1 MANALYP
8 KSKAKFLKGTI
19 GDLSSG
25 SLTIKAISIDTASYT
40 YSASHEF
47 LSDVAG
53 GARIKKSNPLTGK
66 TINLTTGAFDSDD
79 PTMESVSAGTDID
92 AIILYIDT
100 GVDATSSLLMFQDT
114 SISTVPFTPDG
125 SDVRII
131 VDAAGW
137 FTL

>member
-8 KSKAKFLKGTI
+8 KTKAQYLKGAI
-19 GDLSSG
+19 DLSSA
-25 SLTIKAISIDTASYT
+25 SLTIRAYSLDTAFYT

-53 GARIKKSNPLTGK
+53 GSRVKKSNPLTGK
-66 TINLTTGAFDSDD
+66 TVNLTTGAFDSDD
-79 PTMESVSAGTDID
+79 PTMEAVTGADID

-100 GVDATSSLLMFQDT
+100 GVDATSRLIMYQDS

-125 SDVRII
+125 SDVRIV

>member
-8 KSKAKFLKGTI
+8 KTKAQYLKGAI
-19 GDLSSG
+19 DLSSA
-25 SLTIKAISIDTASYT
+25 SLTIRAYSLDTAFYT

-53 GARIKKSNPLTGK
+53 GSRVKKSNPLTGK
-66 TINLTTGAFDSDD
+66 TVNLTTGAFDSDD
-79 PTMESVSAGTDID
+79 PTMEAVTGADID

-100 GVDATSSLLMFQDT
+100 GVEATSRLIMYQDS

-125 SDVRII
+125 SDVRIV

>member
-8 KSKAKFLKGTI
+8 KTKAQYMKGAI
-19 GDLSSG
+19 DLSSA
-25 SLTIKAISIDTASYT
+25 SLTIRAYSLDTAFYT

-53 GARIKKSNPLTGK
+53 GSRVKKSNPLTGK
-66 TINLTTGAFDSDD
+66 TVNLTTGAFDSDD
-79 PTMESVSAGTDID
+79 PTMEAVTGADID

-100 GVDATSSLLMFQDT
+100 GVEATSRLIMYQDS

-125 SDVRII
+125 SDVRIV